1 MSEITASI
9 FRIGRQGRQ
18 SQWLA
23 NLPSTPISDPIPW
36 DALATPLSDAEDAL
50 ARFDERLR
58 TSPIR
63 DGVVARL
70 DFADA
75 CACLWL
81 AGELVTPEDLV
92 LHDAER
98 DLRIPSHA
106 LTQAHTVLR
115 TRRRIARQ
123 PAALG
128 AASAGARRP
137 ARLIGAGRGGATHA
151 PGPGRHRA
159 DHPHAARRARPAD
172 L

>member
-1 MSEITASI
+1 MASK
-9 FRIGRQGRQ
+9 
-18 SQWLA
+18 
-23 NLPSTPISDPIPW
+23 PTPISDPIPW
-36 DALATPLSDAEDAL
+36 DAVATPLSGAEDAL

-98 DLRIPSHA
+98 DLRIPSFRRGSPTCAAYRSGEGRGHSRP
-106 LTQAHTVLR
+106 R
-115 TRRRIARQ
+115 TGMA
-123 PAALG
+123 P
-128 AASAGARRP
+128 RRP
-137 ARLIGAGRGGATHA
+137 
-151 PGPGRHRA
+151 P
-159 DHPHAARRARPAD
+159 
-172 L
+172 

>member
-1 MSEITASI
+1 MSNA
-9 FRIGRQGRQ
+9 
-18 SQWLA
+18 A
-23 NLPSTPISDPIPW
+23 
-36 DALATPLSDAEDAL
+36 DAI

-63 DGVVARL
+63 DGVLARL

-115 TRRRIARQ
+115 TRRHIARQ
-123 PAALG
+123 PPDWALSPPG
-128 AASAGARRP
+128 VGYLRGLSGRAGETPPVAHDREVTEP
-137 ARLIGAGRGGATHA
+137 ATMTPL
-151 PGPGRHRA
+151 
-159 DHPHAARRARPAD
+159 PHAARDPLFLIPTGTKTRA
-172 L
+172 